1 EGSMVEVYSG
11 PVEAVENTAFFGI
24 GRQDLL
30 AVGIGT
36 DMSMETR
43 EMQIARIDL
52 STEEGQAA
60 YQAFINGGRVPDWTP
75 PGVPMAGTT
84 EVFSHDYARFL
95 GIKAGGFTLGG
106 TSDAS
111 GTITRTTWSDGSAEY
126 SNT

>member
-1 EGSMVEVYSG
+1 
-11 PVEAVENTAFFGI
+11 
-24 GRQDLL
+24 
-30 AVGIGT
+30 
-36 DMSMETR
+36 
-43 EMQIARIDL
+43 
-52 STEEGQAA
+52 EEGQAA

-126 SNT
+126 SNTYTSPGGVTSEVRYNLDDSGEPDYANATWTVVRADLDPGLASYLRD